1 MPNPYID
8 KIIKNPKNKSKK
20 KGYTL
25 KVWIIIISSLLC
37 ASFIA
42 FLLPNFIIVDQ
53 KCFCCY
59 LETDA
64 QNTIAAIASY
74 FSEPEHS
81 VNDVPT
87 FQNLVEN
94 EGLTINKNH
103 TVIISGPIRITVIDN
118 EGNCRRGKKYVLEL
132 GEDWLTWRDS
142 ATWYS
147 E

>member
-87 FQNLVEN
+87 FQDLVEN

-103 TVIISGPIRITVIDN
+103 TVIIDGPRDRVRVTVIN
-118 EGNCRRGKKYVLEL
+118 NTGECRRGKKYVREM
-132 GEDWLTWRDS
+132 GGGPG
-142 ATWYS
+142 TWYQ